1 MASSVSSFLILVMV
15 FVAFSSSLA
24 LKKASQLSVPAST
37 ISAAPSLLPYPPLSA
52 PPPALLSPDIAP
64 LFPSPGG
71 SELSPSES
79 SMPTIPS
86 SPSPPNP
93 DETAA
98 PGPGFAFPPDGQRLD
113 SSAVALNL
121 QGCVCFILVSSLV
134 AF

>member
-1 MASSVSSFLILVMV
+1 M
-15 FVAFSSSLA
+15 AFSSSLA

-52 PPPALLSPDIAP
+52 PPPALSPDIAP

-93 DETAA
+93 DAIAA
-98 PGPGFAFPPDGQRLD
+98 PGPGFAFPPERLQAD

-121 QGCVCFILVSSLV
+121 QGCVCFILVLSLV

>member
-1 MASSVSSFLILVMV
+1 M
-15 FVAFSSSLA
+15 AFSSSLA
-24 LKKASQLSVPAST
+24 LKKASQLSEPAST
-37 ISAAPSLLPYPPLSA
+37 ISAAPALLPYPPLSA
-52 PPPALLSPDIAP
+52 PPPALSPDIAP

-93 DETAA
+93 DVMAA
-98 PGPGFAFPPDGQRLD
+98 PGPGVALPPEGLLPD
-113 SSAVALNL
+113 SSALALNL
-121 QGCVCFILVSSLV
+121 QGSVCFILALSLV